1 VSSYPVDQLFS
12 EELYSIRPAR
22 TVVILTTAWPEL
34 THEEKEQLQKISDA
48 LRQRISPRLS
58 IDAFHVIHQPQLDLN
73 LLTAQ
78 PREVI
83 YFGPP
88 IKGLNYYELIE
99 ANQVK
104 MVLSE
109 SLRDLLAN
117 DQSRQKLWKALQQLF
132 IP

>member
-1 VSSYPVDQLFS
+1 MRPVDQLFT
-12 EELYSIRPAR
+12 EELYSIKPVR
-22 TVVILTTAWPEL
+22 TAVILTKAWYEL

-58 IDAFHVIHQPQLDLN
+58 IDAFTVIHQPQLDIN
-73 LLTAQ
+73 LLATQ
-78 PREVI
+78 PQEVI

-99 ANQVK
+99 AKQVK

-109 SLRDLLAN
+109 SLNDLLAN

-132 IP
+132 TP